1 MVDANVFWIK
11 SSLLKCE
18 NLNIYTFADKIS
30 VMLASQV
37 ILAAL
42 IGYLVL
48 LVVVGRLSA
57 RTASNALFFTAERGV
72 AWYIAWPAMI
82 TAAMSGITF
91 ISLPGSVAQDGFTY
105 LQMVLG
111 FTVGQLLVAYWLVPL
126 FYRMRLTSLYEYL
139 AARFGRTSHR
149 TGALFFFLS
158 KYAASALKLYLVA
171 AVLQLLL
178 FERIGI
184 PFGINALVCTAICW
198 GYTMRGG
205 VKSVLL
211 TDWIKTLL
219 LLAAV
224 GVTIVVLLDRLD
236 WSWAT
241 CWQALAE
248 SPHSRIFCFDDSASD
263 RYFWRMFLA
272 GIVLLI
278 AMTGLDQDLMQRN
291 LACRSIRDVQ
301 RNIVLTAISQAV
313 VITLLLGLGFLL
325 YAYAEQA
332 GLELPTKSDELFPLV
347 AVGGGLPMVVGALF
361 VVGFAA
367 TSLSSVGSALTA
379 LTTSFSV
386 DVMQGKSLDESRLLK
401 LRKRTHGVMALLLFG
416 AVLLLEYAADDS
428 SINLIYRMAGYTY
441 GPLLGMFLFG
451 LWSRLEVRDRWVW
464 LPALAAPCVM
474 GVLQEY
480 LRTRWQIE
488 IGFELLIYNAL
499 LVMVG
504 LWLLRRKPIA

>member
-1 MVDANVFWIK
+1 MQTFFYGICRFGAAKFY
-11 SSLLKCE
+11 
-18 NLNIYTFADKIS
+18 NIYTFATKIGC
-30 VMLASQV
+30 MLTSEV

-42 IGYLVL
+42 VGYLLLL
-48 LVVVGRLSA
+48 LVVARLSA
-57 RTASNALFFTAERGV
+57 RTTSNALFFTAERGV
-72 AWYIAWPAMI
+72 AWYVAWPAMI

-91 ISLPGSVAQDGFTY
+91 ISLPGSIAQDGFTY

-111 FTVGQLLVAYWLVPL
+111 FTVGQLLVAFWLVPL

-158 KYAASALKLYLVA
+158 KYAASALKLYLVV

-178 FERIGI
+178 FERFGI
-184 PFGINALVCTAICW
+184 PYWANALLCAAVCW
-198 GYTMRGG
+198 GYTVRGG

-211 TDWIKTLL
+211 TDWIKTLAL
-219 LLAAV
+219 LTAV
-224 GVTIVVLLDRLD
+224 VVTIVVLLRTLD
-236 WSWAT
+236 WSWT
-241 CWQALAE
+241 QGWQALVE
-248 SPHSRIFCFDDSASD
+248 SPRSRVFCFDDPASD
-263 RYFWRMFLA
+263 RYFWRMFAA
-272 GIVLLI
+272 GVVLLV

-291 LACRSIRDVQ
+291 LACRSLGDVQ
-301 RNIVLTAISQAV
+301 RNIVLTALCQAV
-313 VITLLLGLGFLL
+313 VIALLLGLGFLL
-325 YAYAEQA
+325 YAYAEKV
-332 GLELPTKSDELFPLV
+332 GLALPEKSDELFPLV

-367 TSLSSVGSALTA
+367 ASLSSVGSALTA

-386 DVMQGKSLDESRLLK
+386 DVMQGKSLDERDLSK
-401 LRKRTHGVMALLLFG
+401 LRKRTHAVMALLLFG
-416 AVLLLEYAADDS
+416 AVLVLEYLADES

-451 LWSRLEVRDRWVW
+451 LWSRFEVYDRWIW

-474 GVLQEY
+474 GVLQVY
-480 LRTRWQIE
+480 LRAHWQIE

-499 LVMVG
+499 LVMAG
-504 LWLLRRKPIA
+504 LWLLRKKANA